1 LVRSCEEDEA
11 FDCAL
16 LQTKGCGTGMFRQVG
31 KNKPWYEL
39 AGVAIRARDKIGSL
53 AAIRETDF

>member
-1 LVRSCEEDEA
+1 
-11 FDCAL
+11 
-16 LQTKGCGTGMFRQVG
+16 MFRQVG